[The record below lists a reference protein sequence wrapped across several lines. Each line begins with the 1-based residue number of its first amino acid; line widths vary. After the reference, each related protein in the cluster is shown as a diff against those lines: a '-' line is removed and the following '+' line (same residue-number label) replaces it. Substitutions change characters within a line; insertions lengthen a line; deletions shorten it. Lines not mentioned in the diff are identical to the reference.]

1 MKTDS
6 QALSASQQFIDSIL
20 ALRPRVAVFDCDGT
34 LWSGDSGADF
44 FYWEMKRGMVPAKVA
59 YWATARYDDY
69 KAGNVG
75 EEAMCGEMVTI
86 NAGTSMEALEKAAA
100 EFFSSVVSS
109 RIFPEM
115 LQLTREL
122 NAAGCEI
129 WAVSS
134 TNDWVVREGV
144 KRFGIPGD
152 HVLAAC
158 VHLDEGRATD
168 RLIRVPSGPG
178 KAVAINE
185 VLRKPVDAC
194 FGNSIHD
201 LAMLEIAKH
210 PFVVNPNPNLEKIA
224 REKKWPVYWPAGS
237 DRSFRPGTAGSRCC
251 RRSSRR
257 RRSARASSRSG

>member
-1 MKTDS
+1 MKTDIQIS
-6 QALSASQQFIDSIL
+6 STGKQFIDSIL
-20 ALRPRVAVFDCDGT
+20 ALHPKVAVFDCDGT

-44 FYWEMKRGMVPAKVA
+44 FYWEMKRGIIPAKVA

-69 KAGNVG
+69 KAGNVD

-86 NAGTSMEALEKAAA
+86 HAGNAMHALEKAAE
-100 EFFSSVVSS
+100 EFFATVVEP

-115 LQLTREL
+115 LQLTQEL
-122 NAAGCEI
+122 HSAGCEI

-144 KRFGIPGD
+144 KRFGIPGE

-158 VHLDEGRATD
+158 VHLEEGRATD

-178 KAVAINE
+178 KAMAINE
-185 VLRKPVDAC
+185 VLGKPVDAC

-201 LAMLEIAKH
+201 LAMLEIAQH

-224 REKKWPVYWPAGS
+224 KVKNWPVYWPT
-237 DRSFRPGTAGSRCC
+237 GTK
-251 RRSSRR
+251 
-257 RRSARASSRSG
+257 